1 MSAIPAG
8 YAEKTYAGVLGKIIG
23 VYLGRPVEGW
33 PYAQLRARFGE
44 LTFYVS
50 GQLAEPL
57 VVADDDISGAFAF
70 GRALEDHDYPPA
82 LAPHQVG
89 DTWLNYIIENRTIL
103 WWGGLGRSTEHT
115 AFLHL
120 RNGIRAPRTGSF
132 ELNGPTL
139 PEQVGAQ
146 IFSDAIAMAY
156 PGDPDRAAAAVR
168 AAASVS
174 HDGVALD
181 AAAFFAAMRAQ
192 AFDVADLGQL
202 IGIGRHQVH
211 DRRLAAAI
219 DYVVAICAKED
230 DWRAVRDHIDQEFG
244 YDSFNGPCH
253 VIPNHAMTL
262 AALLLGGDD
271 FQRSIMIAASAGFD
285 TDSNAGVV
293 GCVNGIRLGL
303 DALTAQVDFRAPVA
317 DKMLVVTADGGS
329 CVTDAVQEARRIVRA
344 AERLR
349 GDDAQPDGPRFTFQ
363 YRGSVQGFEA
373 CPYART
379 PYPAARVT
387 NANIVGDRAALVIRC
402 GGVGP
407 GVEAAASTPVFPDP
421 AEQADN
427 FSTIASPALY
437 PGQLVRLTARTTVT
451 LGTSPTLRLYVL
463 HRDGAGA
470 IVRTSSEPF
479 PLTERPAKMSWRVPV
494 VGGSPLVRFG
504 LAVESAHRFDGDV
517 NVTAIDW
524 RGAPDHFAVDGVLL
538 TSIWDTHPKALD
550 AWVSSAANFEA
561 DFDRTFSVS
570 HPRGAGLATIGS
582 VDWDDYAVSSTLRI
596 SLHRG
601 AGLVARS
608 VGHRRYYAALFE
620 GGDRV
625 RLVKQRD
632 GTRRVLA
639 EAAFAYRNDSPYAC
653 ELACTGNRIM
663 LRINGEHVAEAKD
676 DDHAYRNGSAGF
688 LVDTGT
694 VLADGFVIRAAAGGA
709 AA

>member
-33 PYAQLRARFGE
+33 PYARLRARFGE
-44 LTFYVS
+44 LAYYVS

-70 GRALEDHDYPPA
+70 GRVLEDHGYPSV
-82 LAPHQVG
+82 LAPRQAG

-115 AFLHL
+115 AFLRL
-120 RNGIRAPRTGSF
+120 RDGVQAPRSGSYA
-132 ELNGPTL
+132 LNGPTL

-181 AAAFFAAMRAQ
+181 AAAFLAAMRAL
-192 AFDVADLGQL
+192 AFDVAGLDPL
-202 IGIGRHQVH
+202 IDACRHQVH

-219 DYVVAICAKED
+219 DYVADICAKEN
-230 DWRAVRDHIDQEFG
+230 DWRAVRDHIDTELG
-244 YDSFNGPCH
+244 YDSFDGPCH
-253 VIPNHAMTL
+253 VIPNLAMTL

-303 DALTAQVDFRAPVA
+303 DALTAQADFRAPVA
-317 DKMLVVTADGGS
+317 DRMLVVTADGGS
-329 CVTDAVQEARRIVRA
+329 CVTDAVREASRIVRA
-344 AERLR
+344 AVRLR
-349 GDDAQPDGPRFTFQ
+349 GPDAKADPQPDGPRFTFQ
-363 YRGSVQGFEA
+363 YRGSVQGFEP
-373 CPYART
+373 CPYARA
-379 PYPAARVT
+379 PYPAASAT
-387 NANIVGDRAALVIRC
+387 NPDGTALVIRC
-402 GGVGP
+402 SGVGP
-407 GVEAAASTPVFPDP
+407 GVEAAVSTPVFPDP
-421 AEQADN
+421 AQRAGH
-427 FSTIASPALY
+427 FAAIASPALY
-437 PGQLVRLTARTTVT
+437 PGQLVRLTAHLTGA
-451 LGTSPTLRLYVL
+451 LGAAPALRLYVL
-463 HRDGAGA
+463 HPDKAGM
-470 IVRTSSEPF
+470 ITRTPSEPF
-479 PLTERPAKMSWRVPV
+479 PLTGRPTGISWRVPAI
-494 VGGSPLVRFG
+494 VGGPLLRFG
-504 LAVESAHRFDGDV
+504 IAVESARRFDGNV
-517 NVTAIDW
+517 NVAAIDW
-524 RGAPDHFAVDGVLL
+524 RGAPDHFAIEGVLL
-538 TSIWDTHPKALD
+538 TSIWDTHPEALD

-570 HPRGAGLATIGS
+570 HPRDAGLATIGS
-582 VDWDDYAVSSTLRI
+582 VDWDDYAVSSTLRL

-620 GGDRV
+620 GGDSV

-632 GTRRVLA
+632 DTRRVLA
-639 EAAFAYRNDSPYAC
+639 DAPFAYRYDEPYAC
-653 ELACTGNRIM
+653 EFACMGNRLT
-663 LRINGEHVAEAKD
+663 LRINGERVAEAAD
-676 DDHAYRNGSAGF
+676 DDHPYRSGSAGF

-694 VLADGFVIRAAAGGA
+694 VLADGFVIKAAP
-709 AA
+709 